1 MKDKTSL
8 SVSRG
13 DGGESVGFDYVDLT
27 KKDEDKFTKIVESL
41 TKPAMTNRVIQEM
54 VLEQGEKYL
63 LGEQSLESAVEA
75 IFKKVN
81 LYLAENGV
89 N

>member
-1 MKDKTSL
+1 
-8 SVSRG
+8 
-13 DGGESVGFDYVDLT
+13 
-27 KKDEDKFTKIVESL
+27 
-41 TKPAMTNRVIQEM
+41 MTNRVIQEM